1 MASTSPSRDGRTT
14 TGWLSVW
21 RASMADDL
29 FGDHVGVKPDAAV
42 LLDLAVDALD
52 LDLEAREGVE
62 ALLEHQQVVDH
73 RLGPL
78 GEPFAGHDGGDAG
91 RIDHERRGGDAAGD
105 AIDRQVVDVVAGQGG
120 GGIARRHRNLR
131 QVLERELPD

>member
-1 MASTSPSRDGRTT
+1 MASTSLSRDGRTR
-14 TGWLSVW
+14 TGGRLSVW
-21 RASMADDL
+21 RASMPDDL

-42 LLDLAVDALD
+42 LLDLPIDSLD

-73 RLGPL
+73 RLRPL
-78 GEPFAGHDGGDAG
+78 GEPLARHDGGDAR

-105 AIDRQVVDVVAGQGG
+105 AVD
-120 GGIARRHRNLR
+120 
-131 QVLERELPD
+131 